1 MNSSGAETCFF
12 FFFHTQAS
20 HEAQTAS
27 VVSCAVSLL
36 FALTALLGNFIVML
50 VIWKTRELHTP
61 SFALLFCLAVSDFL
75 VGLVGQP
82 SFVAYKVAELLE
94 NFNEYCNVRMIQYF
108 TGWITSGVS
117 FLTLSGVCVDRLL
130 ALTLHLQYRNTI
142 TMRRVVIAMITVW
155 LFCFIVAI
163 VRFWFPNWLI
173 LPVTT
178 SVLAIGVTA
187 LCTIRIFQIAN
198 RHQRQIREQNR
209 SMVNLQNERDDAFK
223 CKKSAITVLYVYGLM
238 LVLYLPFIA
247 VSAAEAFHGYT
258 TSLKIGWDYAT
269 TICLI
274 SSSVNPVIYS
284 WRTKQVRRAII
295 EYLRKT
301 THGNNSAAAAESVQ

>member
-1 MNSSGAETCFF
+1 
-12 FFFHTQAS
+12 
-20 HEAQTAS
+20 
-27 VVSCAVSLL
+27 
-36 FALTALLGNFIVML
+36 ML
-50 VIWKTRELHTP
+50 VIWKMRELHTP
-61 SFALLFCLAVSDFL
+61 SFTLLFCLAVSDFL

-82 SFVAYKVAELLE
+82 SFVTYKVTELLE

-142 TMRRVVIAMITVW
+142 TVRRVVIAMITVW

-198 RHQRQIREQNR
+198 RHQSQIREQSR
-209 SMVNLQNERDDAFK
+209 SMVNLQNERGD
-223 CKKSAITVLYVYGLM
+223 GLM
-238 LVLYLPFIA
+238 LVLYLP
-247 VSAAEAFHGYT
+247 
-258 TSLKIGWDYAT
+258 
-269 TICLI
+269 LI
-274 SSSVNPVIYS
+274 
-284 WRTKQVRRAII
+284 TA
-295 EYLRKT
+295 
-301 THGNNSAAAAESVQ
+301 